1 MESKQ
6 VQQNCEDLKARH
18 LKEEEY
24 HDKKYSEDDSSPKHY
39 QLNPTFRI
47 FKRMLEIIGDIKD
60 KRLLEY
66 GCGSGWMT
74 AELAALGAKLDSFDI
89 SAQAVESTQE
99 LLEKH
104 GLADNT
110 TIKKMGAEK
119 LDYEDNSF
127 DIVFGFA
134 ILHHLELE
142 TALPELHRVLKPGGY
157 AIFSEPLEG
166 NPALKVYRNMTP
178 QYRTVDEKPI
188 DINEFTQ
195 DVANFS
201 SFKHEEFYF
210 ISLLAFVLIYIPGM
224 SRFFESTL
232 KPLMALDKVLL
243 RTFPFLGRWAWYSIF
258 TIKK

>member
-1 MESKQ
+1 MESKK
-6 VQQNCEDLKARH
+6 NNKGEELENRH
-18 LKEEEY
+18 IKEEEY
-24 HDKKYSEDDSSPKHY
+24 HNKKYSEEDSSPKHY
-39 QLNPTFRI
+39 KQNPTFRI
-47 FKRMLEIIGDIKD
+47 FKRMIEVIGDIKG

-74 AELAALGAKLDSFDI
+74 AELAVLGAKIDSFDI
-89 SAQAVESTQE
+89 SAQAVQNTQE

-104 GLADNT
+104 GLNKDVT
-110 TIKKMGAEK
+110 VQKMGAEK

-188 DINEFTQ
+188 VINEFKK
-195 DVANFS
+195 DVE
-201 SFKHEEFYF
+201 SFTSFNHEEFYF
-210 ISLLAFVLIYIPGM
+210 ISLIAFVLIYIPGM
-224 SRFFESTL
+224 SRFFESAL
-232 KPLMALDKVLL
+232 RPLMALDKLFL
-243 RTFPFLGRWAWYSIF
+243 KAFPFLGRWAWYSIF

>member
-6 VQQNCEDLKARH
+6 ALSSDELRARH
-18 LKEEEY
+18 IQEEEY
-24 HDKKYSEDDSSPKHY
+24 HDKKYSEEDSSPKHY
-39 QLNPTFRI
+39 KLNPTFRI
-47 FKRMLEIIGDIKD
+47 FKRMIDIIGDIKG

-74 AELAALGAKLDSFDI
+74 AELAGLGATIDSFDI
-89 SAQAVESTQE
+89 STQAVQSTQE
-99 LLEKH
+99 LLKKH
-104 GLADNT
+104 GLDKNT
-110 TIKKMGAEK
+110 QVTKMGAEK
-119 LDYEDNSF
+119 LEFEDDSF

-142 TALPELHRVLKPGGY
+142 KALPELHRVLKPGGY

-166 NPALKVYRNMTP
+166 NPALKLYRNLTP
-178 QYRTVDEKPI
+178 QYRTVDEQPI
-188 DINEFTQ
+188 VIKDFSA

-210 ISLLAFVLIYIPGM
+210 ISLIAFVLIYIPGM
-224 SRFFESTL
+224 SRFFEGAL
-232 KPLMALDKVLL
+232 KPLMVLDRFLL
-243 RTFPFLGRWAWYSIF
+243 KAFPFFGRWAWYSIF